1 MAQDPQKTLKQ
12 LLVPGAGTL
21 VPGAANAIT
30 AKIIAQLGFEAAY
43 VTGAGISNSYLGSPD
58 IGLLSFSELVDHVM
72 VMRDAVDLPLI
83 VDGDTGFGNPINVR
97 RTVRLL
103 EQAGANAVQLEDQV
117 FPKRCGHFEGQA
129 VISAEARVQK
139 IKAAVDARRSADFLV
154 IARTDALAANGI
166 DNALERAR
174 RYFEAGADL
183 TFVEAPRTLADLEL
197 ITASLPVP
205 QVVNMVVGGRTPAVE
220 LADLQRLG
228 FAMVLYAN
236 VALQAAMLATR
247 EALAELKRQGSLSA
261 KSTLL
266 VDFTERQRLVDKSFY
281 DALEQRY
288 AHRLADPDW
297 P

>member
-117 FPKRCGHFEGQA
+117 FPKRCGHFEGKA
-129 VISAEARVQK
+129 VISAEAMVQK

-154 IARTDALAANGI
+154 IARTDALAANGL